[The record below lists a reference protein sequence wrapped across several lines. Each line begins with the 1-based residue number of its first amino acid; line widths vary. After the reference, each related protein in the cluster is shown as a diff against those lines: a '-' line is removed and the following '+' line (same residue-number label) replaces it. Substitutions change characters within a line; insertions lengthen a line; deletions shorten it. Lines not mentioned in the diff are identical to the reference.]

1 MVDRIPWE
9 KGSKSSKEEDSE
21 EQGRKSRILKKLGVY
36 VGSTVLALAAGLYG
50 GYSLRGRDVIKA
62 KQEISQLEGKLEE
75 QKTVHE
81 AAINYTASL
90 SDSLHIRNATIDS
103 LNSVN
108 RKFRVDYGKAIETN
122 EYLRGDI
129 EFYMTKVDSL
139 VDETGRLNTLVET
152 ANVERAALGDFVN
165 NLNEQIKAY
174 DLKLQESQ
182 DEITRFKLLQEESK
196 PQEIKLPGEIS
207 TRFNYYVNNGDN
219 AGGLTISKSLG
230 KSNIIDTA
238 FEGGFNVFEGRD
250 TGQFLGFRLSLDLL
264 ERFRWDFSSGP
275 YIFRDFSD
283 GAKAKL
289 NLYGESGFY
298 FEPFGK
304 VKGLGLRVS
313 VRNIEDRVDYSAAL
327 ELGRR

>member
-1 MVDRIPWE
+1 MTQTPNKLEAQWE
-9 KGSKSSKEEDSE
+9 KEE
-21 EQGRKSRILKKLGVY
+21 RTNRFLKKLVLY
-36 VGSTVLALAAGLYG
+36 VSSALLVLGLGGLG
-50 GYSLRGRDVIKA
+50 GYFSRERGVTKSR
-62 KQEISQLEGKLEE
+62 QEISQLESKLEE
-75 QKTVHE
+75 QKTVNE
-81 AAINYTASL
+81 ATINYAASL
-90 SDSLHIRNATIDS
+90 SDSLYLRNVAIDS
-103 LNSVN
+103 LNSVTRN
-108 RKFRVDYGKAIETN
+108 LRAVYGAAIETN
-122 EYLRGDI
+122 DSLRGDI
-129 EFYMTKVDSL
+129 LFYMTKSDSL